1 MISILKKE
9 VKHQS
14 RRIFREGQYGFRKG
28 CRTREVIAVMQILS
42 ECNLEH
48 NQNGYVCFVNF
59 DKAFDRIR
67 WDKLLEI
74 LKNIGVDWRDR
85 KLISELYMSQT
96 AIVRTDNGE
105 TPPIVV
111 GRGTRQGRYLSP
123 LLFNI
128 YDEAMVGEAFD
139 DIIIIIIIII
149 FINIIIIIKIFY
161 SQNREKET
169 IIIKKCL

>member
-1 MISILKKE
+1 
-9 VKHQS
+9 
-14 RRIFREGQYGFRKG
+14 
-28 CRTREVIAVMQILS
+28 MQILS